1 MAIHYE
7 LSIEEVRVLGALLE
21 KAIFTPDQ
29 YPLTLNALMNACNQ
43 KSSRDPVLNLEP
55 GAVQRAARQLDEKH
69 LIKRDENFRTGV
81 EKYSQ
86 RFCNTP
92 FSALQLTSAEYA
104 IVCVLLLRSKQ
115 TPGELR
121 TRTARL
127 HAFGSSEEVAQTL
140 QGLIDRDGGALV
152 ARLPRAAG
160 RQDHEYMH
168 LLSGA
173 VESVSPSQLDTS
185 AAGDGRGR
193 TDRVAELEA
202 RLAMLSEEVAR
213 LRSLLDIAPDEV

>member
-7 LSIEEVRVLGALLE
+7 LSVEEVRVLGALLE

-86 RFCNTP
+86 RF
-92 FSALQLTSAEYA
+92 
-104 IVCVLLLRSKQ
+104 
-115 TPGELR
+115 
-121 TRTARL
+121 
-127 HAFGSSEEVAQTL
+127 
-140 QGLIDRDGGALV
+140 
-152 ARLPRAAG
+152 
-160 RQDHEYMH
+160 
-168 LLSGA
+168 
-173 VESVSPSQLDTS
+173 
-185 AAGDGRGR
+185 
-193 TDRVAELEA
+193 
-202 RLAMLSEEVAR
+202 
-213 LRSLLDIAPDEV
+213 